1 MSSEQTKLE
10 REIFNGP
17 QMRTMN
23 RSLTVGRKLFD
34 CLKSLEK
41 TTTLIIT
48 LKIPNTE
55 MLVKMI
61 CFRGIF
67 HPSTIKCRF
76 LILPDILI
84 GECSACSHPL
94 IKALT

>member
-1 MSSEQTKLE
+1 
-10 REIFNGP
+10 
-17 QMRTMN
+17 MRTMN

-48 LKIPNTE
+48 LKIPNAE
-55 MLVKMI
+55 MVVKMR

-67 HPSTIKCRF
+67 HPSPYNQMQVFNIAGH
-76 LILPDILI
+76 PDR
-84 GECSACSHPL
+84 
-94 IKALT
+94 

>member
-48 LKIPNTE
+48 LKILNAE
-55 MLVKMI
+55 MR
-61 CFRGIF
+61 CFGGIF
-67 HPSTIKCRF
+67 HPSTIKMQVF
-76 LILPDILI
+76 NIAGHPDR
-84 GECSACSHPL
+84 
-94 IKALT
+94 

>member
-48 LKIPNTE
+48 LKIPNAE
-55 MLVKMI
+55 MRY
-61 CFRGIF
+61 FGGIF
-67 HPSTIKCRF
+67 YPSTIKCRF